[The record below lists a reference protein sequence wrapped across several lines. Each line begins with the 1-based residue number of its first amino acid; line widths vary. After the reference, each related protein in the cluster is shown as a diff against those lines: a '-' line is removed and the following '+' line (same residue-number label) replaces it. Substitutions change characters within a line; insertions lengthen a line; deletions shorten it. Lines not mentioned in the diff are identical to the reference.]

1 MSERRGG
8 PLDILGSVAQSKAFE
23 RSLVRRHIS
32 HRPSRRPGSTA
43 TAPAPLLLRPVLLR
57 LLHGWLAMQ
66 HNPAPTRHY
75 LADGDL
81 PPPLRADGR
90 GWLPSR
96 GAAGA
101 RHDTYHMELDLCDPH
116 QDDLTPNLAAPR
128 CQRAG
133 RKWWVL
139 AALTRVAVPCVGA
152 GNRQVQ
158 GERRAS
164 AAMRQ
169 PGATAGPSSA
179 GRVEAST
186 PIEGMS
192 TLAASSVKARR
203 LAELRQQLQQERAQN
218 DRLEAELESYKRQI
232 ADQGL

>member
-1 MSERRGG
+1 MTS
-8 PLDILGSVAQSKAFE
+8 SA
-23 RSLVRRHIS
+23 RSRS
-32 HRPSRRPGSTA
+32 PRPSSARWCAAIPLIGPAGLGPRPQRQLLCCCDDCCCACFMDGSPCNTTQPQRGTTWLMVA
-43 TAPAPLLLRPVLLR
+43 SRP
-57 LLHGWLAMQ
+57 
-66 HNPAPTRHY
+66 P
-75 LADGDL
+75 
-81 PPPLRADGR
+81 RADGR

-116 QDDLTPNLAAPR
+116 HEDLTPNLAAPR

-139 AALTRVAVPCVGA
+139 AALTRAAVPCVGA

-158 GERRAS
+158 GGRRAS